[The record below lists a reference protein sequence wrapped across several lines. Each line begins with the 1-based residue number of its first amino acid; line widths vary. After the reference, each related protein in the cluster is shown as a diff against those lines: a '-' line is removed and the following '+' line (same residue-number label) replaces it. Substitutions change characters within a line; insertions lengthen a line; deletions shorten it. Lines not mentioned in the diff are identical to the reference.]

1 MFSTKLIHPNQEIE
15 YEIAH
20 SPVKALKHSYDSN
33 LRRARSLD
41 LPRDA
46 FERRVS
52 EEKFR
57 SLKEHLKRFEDDS
70 IASSSSSSSD
80 DDDVED
86 DDEEDDDE
94 RIEEDEDE
102 ISLSKNGA
110 RRRRRRSSRKS
121 SNTNNN
127 NNTNNK
133 RAPSTKTSSKS
144 SNRRRRSSSSSG
156 RYRFPLSSLI
166 DFRKLGRHKRYADLT
181 MSRPLMRG
189 WLHCLL
195 ASVGYPI
202 LIYNNKSE
210 WFRMHPRTFWLMMCT
225 LVPYTCST
233 FLHFIPW
240 KSRFAHD
247 VALSADFLGISFG
260 FTSHTVLFSEK
271 LFRGT
276 EARIAICATTILF
289 LMQILAFRQK
299 QTCVMK
305 YMRRERFL
313 IFALNIVL
321 LMITE
326 TKYIHGVSWK
336 TNVAIQFTSK
346 FLSPFYFVYCTRMD
360 CKRRSPLT
368 IPGIWCAHENWHLM
382 IFANHLMQIYAMIR
396 LVGDYCPE
404 NRACSDVLSS
414 WG

>member
-20 SPVKALKHSYDSN
+20 SPVRALKHSYGSN
-33 LRRARSLD
+33 LRRAKSLD

-57 SLKEHLKRFEDDS
+57 SLKEHLKRFEEENNEDGEEKDEHS
-70 IASSSSSSSD
+70 IPSSSSSSS
-80 DDDVED
+80 ED
-86 DDEEDDDE
+86 DDEERRDE
-94 RIEEDEDE
+94 EEDE
-102 ISLSKNGA
+102 ISLAGNA
-110 RRRRRRSSRKS
+110 RRRLRRNSSRKS
-121 SNTNNN
+121 SNRSDERRDG
-127 NNTNNK
+127 K
-133 RAPSTKTSSKS
+133 HHRRAPQTSSSSKS
-144 SNRRRRSSSSSG
+144 RRKK
-156 RYRFPLSSLI
+156 YRFPLASLI

-202 LIYNNKSE
+202 LLYNNKSE
-210 WFRMHPRTFWLMMCT
+210 WFRVHPRTFWLMMCT

-260 FTSHTVLFSEK
+260 FTSHTVLFSGD
-271 LFRGT
+271 LFQGT
-276 EARIAICATTILF
+276 EARVAVCATSILF
-289 LMQILAFRQK
+289 FMQILAFRQK

-360 CKRRSPLT
+360 CKRRSPMT
-368 IPGIWCAHENWHLM
+368 IPGVWCAHENWHLM

-414 WG
+414 W

>member
-1 MFSTKLIHPNQEIE
+1 MFSTKLLHPNQEIE
-15 YEIAH
+15 HEIAT
-20 SPVKALKHSYDSN
+20 SPVDALKRSCDAHN
-33 LRRARSLD
+33 RRRAKSLD

-57 SLKEHLKRFEDDS
+57 SMKEHVKKMRQNDLMSNGGGGEF
-70 IASSSSSSSD
+70 SSSSSSSSEEEEENESSSD
-80 DDDVED
+80 E
-86 DDEEDDDE
+86 DEEDE
-94 RIEEDEDE
+94 RVEEDEDE
-102 ISLSKNGA
+102 VSLV
-110 RRRRRRSSRKS
+110 RRRRKSRKS
-121 SNTNNN
+121 SNERGDAHR
-127 NNTNNK
+127 
-133 RAPSTKTSSKS
+133 RAPTTTSASGQ
-144 SNRRRRSSSSSG
+144 RCRSRPHRGTGLTSV
-156 RYRFPLSSLI
+156 I

-189 WLHCLL
+189 WLHCFLVLL
-195 ASVGYPI
+195 GYPI

-210 WFRMHPRTFWLMMCT
+210 WFRVHPRTFWLMMCT
-225 LVPYTCST
+225 LVPYACST

-247 VALSADFLGISFG
+247 LALSADFLGISFG
-260 FTSHTVLFSEK
+260 FTSHTVLFSEA

-276 EARIAICATTILF
+276 EARIAVCATSILF
-289 LMQILAFRQK
+289 FMQILAFCQK

-313 IFALNIVL
+313 IFGLNIVL

-336 TNVAIQFTSK
+336 TNLAIQFTSK

-360 CKRRSPLT
+360 CKRRSPMT

-404 NRACSDVLSS
+404 NRACSDVLSR
-414 WG
+414 W